1 MVLGLLA
8 VASRNKAAA
17 APPADPDAA
26 LAEWVRD
33 LYARIGHALPLTL
46 PPLVFSA
53 TVPNAAS
60 DGVRVFVNL
69 GWIRRT
75 LIKHCDSPRC
85 AVAGVVGVL
94 VHEVVHHAYGDA
106 LVRSHY
112 FERRRQERRA
122 DYVAG
127 AVVTA
132 LGLDAADLARVLGD
146 PDFCCS
152 ISYDPPW
159 ERART
164 VHEGALR
171 ATLLAA

>member
-1 MVLGLLA
+1 MLGLLA
-8 VASRNKAAA
+8 VGRNKAPA

-33 LYARIGHALPLTL
+33 LYARIGRAVPLAL

-53 TVPNAAS
+53 AVPNAAS
-60 DGVRVFVNL
+60 DGVRILVNL
-69 GWIRRT
+69 DWIRT
-75 LIKHCDSPRC
+75 TMIKHCDSPRC
-85 AVAGVVGVL
+85 AVTGVVGVL
-94 VHEVVHHAYGDA
+94 VHELVHHAYRDA
-106 LVRSHY
+106 LIPASH
-112 FERRRQERRA
+112 FLERRRRERRA

-127 AVVTA
+127 AVVSA

-152 ISYDPPW
+152 VSYDPPW